1 MLKNLAKNI
10 TDRKEVNCSMLK
22 EFIKGEEGV
31 AFQTLLLLVI
41 GAAIAVIA
49 FLYFRGST
57 GSLGNQAKSS
67 ANTAANG
74 LATGTN
80 DITTLTN

>member
-31 AFQTLLLLVI
+31 AFQTVLLLVI
-41 GAAIAVIA
+41 GAVVSVIA
-49 FLYFRGST
+49 FLYFKNST
-57 GSLGNQAKSS
+57 GSLGTQATNSASS
-67 ANTAANG
+67 AANG
-74 LATGTN
+74 LANGTSA
-80 DITTLTN
+80 IPTN